1 MVETEKVCR
10 IEPLFFL
17 LETKSLDMD
26 SIVVLLTVPELTL
39 ESLHIEQQY
48 INGSVFAFEFRDP
61 KMLNKL

>member
-26 SIVVLLTVPELTL
+26 SIVVLLTAPELTL
-39 ESLHIEQQY
+39 FESLHIEQQY
-48 INGSVFAFEFRDP
+48 SNGSVFGFEF
-61 KMLNKL
+61 